1 MRELADDLGL
11 WPVVAVC
18 LVVAIAIPASAARQL
33 TPGLLREAYVI
44 TKPGRVIAIAVV
56 LLVLL
61 AAVGAGVALLAI
73 AVPAFWAV
81 EATMVSGIG
90 VVVLYLVRYRAAAR
104 AYDGG
109 GLGEPDDDGAPR
121 T

>member
-1 MRELADDLGL
+1 MRELAGDLGL

-18 LVVAIAIPASAARQL
+18 LVVAVAIPVSAARQL
-33 TPGLLREAYVI
+33 TPELLREAYVLS
-44 TKPGRVIAIAVV
+44 KPGRVVATAVV
-56 LLVLL
+56 LLVALTATG
-61 AAVGAGVALLAI
+61 AATALLAI
-73 AVPAFWAV
+73 VVPAFWAV
-81 EATMVSGIG
+81 EATIVSGIG